1 METDKDDITSVNLDS
16 VSHGP
21 KDSDHIVERVLAG
34 QINAGCR
41 AGATK
46 KFGFGTGKTES
57 VKDLAK
63 ALAKYCV
70 LFNCSDGMDHL
81 LVQRYY
87 KGLAANVISWLV
99 FRY

>member
-1 METDKDDITSVNLDS
+1 MTFCVLKL
-16 VSHGP
+16 
-21 KDSDHIVERVLAG
+21 ERVQAG
-34 QINAGCR
+34 QFNAGCR
-41 AGATK
+41 AGATEN
-46 KFGFGTGKTES
+46 FGSGAGKTES

-70 LFNCSDGMDHL
+70 VFNCSDGMDHL